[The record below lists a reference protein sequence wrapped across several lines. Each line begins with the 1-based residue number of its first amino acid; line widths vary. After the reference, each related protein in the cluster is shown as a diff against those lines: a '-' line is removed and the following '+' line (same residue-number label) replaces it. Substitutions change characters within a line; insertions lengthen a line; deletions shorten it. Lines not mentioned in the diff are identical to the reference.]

1 MNQVNEHLIKITG
14 SIPIEQELALDQDV
28 IIRLEGSVVAVDER
42 SNQDGSCD
50 RYYKI
55 KCVEAEIL

>member
-1 MNQVNEHLIKITG
+1 MTDVNEHLIKITG

-28 IIRLEGSVVAVDER
+28 IIRLEGAVVTCEDKTLQ
-42 SNQDGSCD
+42 NGQCD

-55 KCVEAEIL
+55 KALSAEVE